1 MDLRLIMTGDTGGDA
16 SLEGGSPESTMW
28 RQCVDFAV
36 TFSQVPSYHLLLEG
50 FLISWVVWLLVRR
63 VSNRNK
69 RLRAEKLTKEEE
81 EELLAE
87 WTPEPLVP
95 EVDPNHPA
103 LHVPVVDG
111 KPGKFINIDGRDCLN
126 LATHNY
132 LGFAGNEIVEK
143 SAIECIRKFGVGS
156 CGPRAFYGTAD
167 IHVYLEEKLA
177 AFLGAEQAVLYSY
190 GFSTIASAIPA
201 YAKKG
206 DIIFV
211 DECVNFAI
219 QKGLDASRSKIKY
232 FRHNDVDHLRQL
244 LEQQANEDKKHP
256 KQAKVSRRFLIVEGI
271 YMNTGTLC
279 DIEPMLALK
288 RQYKLRLFIDESVSF
303 GTIGEHGRGIT
314 EYKNISMDDIDLIMA
329 TLEYAIGSI
338 GGFCVGTTYVVEH
351 QTLAGLGYCFSA
363 SLPPMLAAGAFKAI
377 ELMEQDLGMFQQ
389 LREKAEEMHNGF
401 EDLRGLRLVGE
412 RFSPVKHLRLESP
425 RGNREE
431 DKAVMTSIITKAR
444 EEGIALVMASYL
456 EDAEAHLP
464 PVSIRLTCSTLLSLD
479 DLRRA
484 SKIVHEIC
492 DNIFSPLETSKNGV
506 EQVDQLQPSE
516 STSQFA
522 EF

>member
-1 MDLRLIMTGDTGGDA
+1 MTDTPSPTSSPSA
-16 SLEGGSPESTMW
+16 SSFWT
-28 RQCVDFAV
+28 QCVDFAV
-36 TFSQVPSYHLLLEG
+36 AFSQVPSYHLLFEG
-50 FLISWVVWLLVRR
+50 FLISWVIWLLVRR

-103 LHVPVVDG
+103 LHVPVVEG
-111 KPGKFINIDGRDCLN
+111 KPGKMINIDGRDCLN

-132 LGFAGNEIVEK
+132 LGFAGNEAVEK

-177 AFLGAEQAVLYSY
+177 AFFGAEQAVLYSY

-232 FRHNDVDHLRQL
+232 FRHNDVEHLRHL
-244 LEQQANEDKKHP
+244 LEQQALEDKKHP

-279 DIEPMLALK
+279 NIDPMLELK

-303 GTIGEHGRGIT
+303 GTLGEHGKGIT

-377 ELMEQDLGMFQQ
+377 EMMEEDPSMFGK
-389 LREKAEEMHNGF
+389 LRELAEEVHNGF
-401 EDLRGLRLVGE
+401 EDIPGLELIGE
-412 RFSPVKHLRLESP
+412 QFSPVKHLRLKEPDSE
-425 RGNREE
+425 RET
-431 DKAVMTSIITKAR
+431 DKAIVNAIILQAR
-444 EEGIALVMASYL
+444 AESIALVMASYL

-464 PVSIRLTCSTLLSLD
+464 PVSIRLTCSTLMALED
-479 DLRRA
+479 VRRA
-484 SKIVHEIC
+484 AITVRRIAQDVFK
-492 DNIFSPLETSKNGV
+492 NIQANGPKGDGV
-506 EQVDQLQPSE
+506 EEPAAANPPGLKPSE
-516 STSQFA
+516 SVSQFA